1 MLKIMRHHAKYFYV
15 LFFIVILSF
24 IFWGVGTVDKTSSG
38 GIVAEVGKYKITQE
52 EYFRAY
58 DNAFKFYKDLYKEKF
73 DDEMQKKL
81 KLKDTVLDSLI
92 GSRVLLIA
100 AADNGIKVSDE
111 ELNQAIMNEPA
122 FMKDGVFNNQ
132 IYQNT
137 LRLSRPSLT
146 PEIYESMKRQEL
158 TVTRMT
164 RLIELSA
171 APPAI
176 DMANVSADEQTLKSL
191 KEAMLNDARDKAIKS
206 YIDGYKKTLKIKEY
220 RQLIS

>member
-1 MLKIMRHHAKYFYV
+1 MLKLMRHHAKYFYV

-24 IFWGVGTVDKTSSG
+24 IFWGVGTVDKTSGG
-38 GIVAEVGKYKITQE
+38 GIVAEVGKHKITEE

-58 DNAFKFYKDLYKEKF
+58 DNVFKFYKELYKEKF

-81 KLKDTVLDSLI
+81 KLKDTVIDSLI
-92 GSRVLLIA
+92 GNRVLLIA
-100 AADNGIKVSDE
+100 AAENGIKVSDE

-122 FMKDGVFNNQ
+122 FMKNGVFDNQ

-137 LRLSRPSLT
+137 LRLSRLT
-146 PEIYESMKRQEL
+146 PEVYESMKRQEL
-158 TVTRMT
+158 IITRMT

-171 APPAI
+171 ALPAV
-176 DMANVSADEQTLKSL
+176 DMANVSADEQTLKAL
-191 KEAMLNDARDKAIKS
+191 KEAILNDARGKAVKA

>member
-1 MLKIMRHHAKYFYV
+1 MLKLMRHHAKYFYV
-15 LFFIVILSF
+15 LFFVVILSF
-24 IFWGVGTVDKTSSG
+24 LFWGVGTVDKTSSG

-73 DDEMQKKL
+73 DEELQKKL

-92 GSRVLLIA
+92 GNRVLLLA
-100 AADNGIKVSDE
+100 AAENGIKVSDE

-122 FMKDGVFNNQ
+122 FLKNGAFDKQV
-132 IYQNT
+132 YENT
-137 LRLSRPSLT
+137 LRLSRLT
-146 PEIYESMKRQEL
+146 PEVYESMKRQEL
-158 TVTRMT
+158 IITRMR

-171 APPAI
+171 APPVI
-176 DMANVSADEQTLKSL
+176 DLANVSADERTLKAL
-191 KEAMLNDARDKAIKS
+191 KDAMLNDAKDKTVKA
-206 YIDGYKKTLKIKEY
+206 YIEGYKKTLKIKEY